1 MVCWL
6 TPTERLQSNN
16 KWLLEWNRC
25 SMTDSNRVFIS
36 GIGMI
41 SPLGL
46 DAQSTWHELI
56 QGHSGV
62 DRITAFDT
70 DGFDTRFAAQVKGF
84 DPEQYLDRKLVRR
97 MDRFAQF
104 AAVAA
109 KEACNHAGIQI
120 DQEDPYRTGVIIG
133 SGIGGIITLSE
144 QYEVLKERGPKRVT
158 PFLIPMM
165 LGDMASAQVSMVTG
179 AMGANYCVVSS
190 CSSGADALGQG
201 WEMIRRGQAD
211 VVLAGGS
218 EAPISPISVAGFN
231 SLRALSRFNEDPKLA
246 SRPFDKDRDGFVMG
260 EGAAVL
266 VLESES
272 HLRSRGAMGLAEFRG
287 YGATS
292 DAHHLTEPNPTGQ
305 SAANAMLMALRSAN
319 IDGQEIDYLNAH
331 GTSTPLNDFQ
341 ETKAIKLALGE
352 EAYKVPISSTKSMTG
367 HLLGAGGALEA
378 AFCVMALENNVIP
391 PTINLHN
398 QDPECDLDYTPLSA
412 CDKDLK
418 VVVSNSFGF
427 GGHNSVLVLSDS
439 KIVF

>member
-1 MVCWL
+1 
-6 TPTERLQSNN
+6 
-16 KWLLEWNRC
+16 
-25 SMTDSNRVFIS
+25 MTDKNRVFIT
-36 GIGMI
+36 GIGII

-46 DAQSTWHELI
+46 DVSSTWSELT
-56 QGHSGV
+56 QGHSGI
-62 DRITAFDT
+62 DLITAFDT
-70 DGFDTRFAAQVKGF
+70 EGFDTRFAAQGKGF
-84 DPEQYLDRKLVRR
+84 DPEDYLDRKLARR

-109 KEACNHAGIQI
+109 QEACRNAGINPA
-120 DQEDPYRTGVIIG
+120 EEAPYRVGVIIG
-133 SGIGGIITLSE
+133 SGIGGIITLSQ
-144 QYEVLKERGPKRVT
+144 QYEVLKERGPRRVT

-218 EAPISPISVAGFN
+218 EAPISPIAVAGFN
-231 SLRALSRFNEDPKLA
+231 SLRALSRSNGDPQLA
-246 SRPFDKDRDGFVMG
+246 SRPFDRDRDGFVMG
-260 EGAAVL
+260 EGSAVL
-266 VLESES
+266 VLESEE
-272 HLRSRGAMGLAEFRG
+272 HLQKRRAPALAELRG

-292 DAHHLTEPNPTGQ
+292 DAHHVTDPNPTGR
-305 SAANAMLMALRSAN
+305 SAAEAILLALQAAEVDAS
-319 IDGQEIDYLNAH
+319 EIDYLNAH
-331 GTSTPLNDFQ
+331 GTSTPLNDSQ

-352 EAYKVPISSTKSMTG
+352 EAYRVPISSSKSMTG

-378 AFCVMALENNVIP
+378 AFCVLALQHSLIP

-398 QDPECDLDYTPLSA
+398 QDPECDLDYTPLKSRA
-412 CDKDLK
+412 QPLN

-427 GGHNSVLVLSDS
+427 GGHNSVLVLSS
-439 KIVF
+439 ANGTG